1 MKLKELLNSAEDA
14 CVKAPKGGDSEI
26 AVNGTPMDVKL
37 DVVEQNGDSWV
48 DMYFK
53 AHNLL
58 VEDIVNNSKPMP
70 PEFGKLVQ
78 ENFWDLVDE
87 TKKDENDN

>member
-26 AVNGTPMDVKL
+26 TVNGTPMDVKL
-37 DVVEQNGDSWV
+37 DVVKQNGDSWV
-48 DMYFK
+48 DMNFK
-53 AHNLL
+53 APEWI
-58 VEDIVNNSKPMP
+58 EDIITNCKPMP
-70 PEFGKLVQ
+70 PEFSELVQ
-78 ENFWDLVDE
+78 ENLWDLVDE

>member
-26 AVNGTPMDVKL
+26 TVNGTPMDVKL

-58 VEDIVNNSKPMP
+58 EDFIDNQKPMP
-70 PEFGKLVQ
+70 PEFAELVQ
-78 ENFWDLVDE
+78 ENFWDLVD
-87 TKKDENDN
+87 